1 MAADFFANRAA
12 NLPMK
17 SHDKNS
23 NRKKFVC
30 RGNFRGIRLKN
41 KIRFTC
47 ERRRKNYFFFLFS
60 ALGSSAF
67 LRASIS
73 PFAGGT

>member
-23 NRKKFVC
+23 TEKNLYAAETFAAYGKKQNQIYL
-30 RGNFRGIRLKN
+30 RAA
-41 KIRFTC
+41 
-47 ERRRKNYFFFLFS
+47 RRKNYFFFLFS